1 MMNDDVGM
9 GDFDLVINDLK
20 LELAGL
26 WLPIHFPTL
35 FATFIFKAETIKL
48 KVYKSKSEATN
59 KE

>member
-9 GDFDLVINDLK
+9 GDDLDLVINDLK

-35 FATFIFKAETIKL
+35 FARYFYI
-48 KVYKSKSEATN
+48 
-59 KE
+59 

>member
-9 GDFDLVINDLK
+9 GDDLDLVINDLK

-26 WLPIHFPTL
+26 WLPTHIHFPTL

-48 KVYKSKSEATN
+48 KVYKSK
-59 KE
+59 

>member
-9 GDFDLVINDLK
+9 GDDLDLVINDLK

-26 WLPIHFPTL
+26 WLFIHFPIL

-48 KVYKSKSEATN
+48 KVYKSK
-59 KE
+59 

>member
-9 GDFDLVINDLK
+9 GDDLDLVINDLK

-35 FATFIFKAETIKL
+35 FATFIFKAGTIKL
-48 KVYKSKSEATN
+48 KVYKGK
-59 KE
+59 